1 MIAKSNTNS
10 QRNTVK
16 DKTKTL
22 TRDISR
28 NELLSFNNNI
38 NFRKN
43 LDREKNKSNEKIHK
57 IKKNKSRNPKY
68 FQSNPN
74 DHQHSKIQVNPP
86 SNSHPY
92 PSNRMGQAEP
102 LFHPMQLGS
111 PPPMNIIPT
120 VYPIAYNHIPMTV
133 YPMASPVSSHLY
145 YPNVYPG
152 ATPHQY
158 LSNYP
163 STIHSQHSSV
173 GIHSHQS
180 SAAGYGL
187 NQYIG
192 PQPML
197 NLNGGMNNY
206 FPYVSPTNNLIS
218 TSKQA
223 FIAYQANTLQSTLN
237 TQNNGY
243 KYAFDTI
250 SNNCSRRNISQ
261 SHISEDP
268 LMNPN
273 NSSMN
278 ISQLNMT
285 TTAIHPNMVTKQ
297 NYSLHKESSNS
308 QRDNDFRKDKTQVNM
323 LAKLLNDSNYKS
335 NKSQQSTSNKNIPN
349 SSQRSSSQISNQC
362 IVKDLDNTNN
372 NVGTPV
378 HKSEKSISNQNT
390 LMKCELEEKTF
401 DKKNLIFSDNL
412 SMIPNVNVN
421 NNNTS
426 FQYKSSLNTNSICKD
441 DSTSQCFNKFESFN
455 SLKQLNIA
463 STKNS
468 SHLEIQAPGLQVSS
482 KQSYE
487 TRESTNKQVI
497 SPRTVISPREDQAFT
512 NTCNEFEKT
521 GDFKMNN
528 ILNENSNRGNK
539 KAEKIE
545 IIFDEPKVKDRKF
558 KPNLSKSNKTNKT
571 NKKHSKQSDSN
582 RTSLTSK
589 AVRASVIVSE
599 INLMNADSDSKISNR
614 FSISIGGMIIL
625 IRLYIIL
632 IIIRIKED

>member
-1 MIAKSNTNS
+1 
-10 QRNTVK
+10 
-16 DKTKTL
+16 
-22 TRDISR
+22 
-28 NELLSFNNNI
+28 
-38 NFRKN
+38 
-43 LDREKNKSNEKIHK
+43 
-57 IKKNKSRNPKY
+57 
-68 FQSNPN
+68 
-74 DHQHSKIQVNPP
+74 
-86 SNSHPY
+86 
-92 PSNRMGQAEP
+92 MGQAEP
-102 LFHPMQLGS
+102 FFHPMQLGS
-111 PPPMNIIPT
+111 PAPMNIMPN

-145 YPNVYPG
+145 YSNVYPG

-173 GIHSHQS
+173 GVHSHQS
-180 SAAGYGL
+180 SAAAGYGL
-187 NQYIG
+187 NQQYIG
-192 PQPML
+192 PQPIL
-197 NLNGGMNNY
+197 NLNAGMNNY

-223 FIAYQANTLQSTLN
+223 FIAYQTNTLPSTLN

-243 KYAFDTI
+243 KYGFDTI
-250 SNNCSRRNISQ
+250 SNNCSRRNI

-278 ISQLNMT
+278 MSQLNMT
-285 TTAIHPNMVTKQ
+285 TTAIHPNMIIKQ
-297 NYSLHKESSNS
+297 NYSLHKENSNN
-308 QRDNDFRKDKTQVNM
+308 QRDNDFRKDRAQVNI
-323 LAKLLNDSNYKS
+323 LANLLNDSNYKS
-335 NKSQQSTSNKNIPN
+335 NKSQQSISNKNIPN

-362 IVKDLDNTNN
+362 IVKDLDNTSNS
-372 NVGTPV
+372 VATPAN
-378 HKSEKSISNQNT
+378 KSQKSISNHNT
-390 LMKCELEEKTF
+390 LMKSELEEKNF
-401 DKKNLIFSDNL
+401 DKKTLIFNDNL
-412 SMIPNVNVN
+412 SMIPNVNAN

-441 DSTSQCFNKFESFN
+441 DSASHGFNKFESFN

-468 SHLEIQAPGLQVSS
+468 SHLEIQAPGLQISS

-497 SPRTVISPREDQAFT
+497 SPRTMVSLKEDQAFA

-558 KPNLSKSNKTNKT
+558 KPNLSQSNKT

-582 RTSLTSK
+582 RTSLSSK

-599 INLMNADSDSKISNR
+599 INLMNLDSDSKTTNR

-625 IRLYIIL
+625 IRLDIIL
-632 IIIRIKED
+632 IIIRIKEG